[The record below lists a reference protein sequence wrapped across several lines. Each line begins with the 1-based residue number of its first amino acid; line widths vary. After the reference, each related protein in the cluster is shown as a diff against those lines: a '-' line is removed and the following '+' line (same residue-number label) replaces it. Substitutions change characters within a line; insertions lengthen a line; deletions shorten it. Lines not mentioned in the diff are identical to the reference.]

1 VYARLHDEFRFA
13 MDVAAR
19 SDNAKCD
26 AWLGP
31 DQPNPFWRD
40 ACSCP
45 SWLALSPGPFWM
57 NPPYSQADAF
67 MRKAAVE
74 AAAGATVVALVP
86 SRTDTRWWHRH
97 VWDATRHRPRPGVEV
112 RFLSGRV
119 KFGDG
124 KDNAPFP
131 SVVIVFRPPALQIE

>member
-1 VYARLHDEFRFA
+1 

-19 SDNAKCD
+19 SDNTKCE

-31 DQPNPFWRD
+31 DQPNLFWRD

-45 SWLALSPGPFWM
+45 SWLALAPGPFWM
-57 NPPYSQADAF
+57 NPPYSQVDAF
-67 MRKAAVE
+67 MGKAAAE

-86 SRTDTRWWHRH
+86 SRTDTRWWHRY
-97 VWDATRHRPRPGVEV
+97 VWDATHHRWRPGVEV
-112 RFLSGRV
+112 RFVAGRV
-119 KFGDG
+119 KFGES

-131 SVVIVFRPPALQIE
+131 SAVIVFRPVSLPVGASTSRSGSSAA